1 MSFLTSFFTIDNYIY
16 AAEVVTVLAILLLLG
31 YIFFILNVFKKG

>member
-1 MSFLTSFFTIDNYIY
+1 MFDFAKWFSVDSYVYQVEVMTIV
-16 AAEVVTVLAILLLLG
+16 AVLLLLG